1 VVATFDADVGSDLAT
16 FIEECQRAFQGG

>member
-1 VVATFDADVGSDLAT
+1 VATFDADVGSDLAT